1 MANISAADVK
11 RLRDLSGAG
20 FVDCKNALTEADGNI
35 DEAIEILRKKGVKDA
50 GKRADRTAANGLVTS
65 QLDGNEAGVLV
76 ELNCE
81 TDFVAKN
88 EQFQEL
94 AAKIAKA
101 ALENKVADR
110 LALLTTETA
119 DGKSVEQ
126 LIEEASSAIK
136 EKIELGRYAR
146 LDGGYVTTYL
156 HRSDRDLPPTL
167 GVLVQLD
174 SANEAVAKDLAQQIA
189 ASPATQYVTR
199 DEVPAE
205 VVEKERRIAE
215 DITRQEGKPEQA
227 IQKIVEGRLGSFFK
241 EIVLTEQASV
251 KDQKQTIKSVLAAG
265 NVNVLAFARFR
276 VGQA

>member
-1 MANISAADVK
+1 MANFSAADVK

-65 QLDGNEAGVLV
+65 LLDGNKAGVLV

-88 EQFQEL
+88 EQFQQL
-94 AAKIAKA
+94 AAKIAQA

-119 DGKSVEQ
+119 DRKSVEQ
-126 LIEEASSAIK
+126 LIEEASTTIK

-189 ASPATQYVTR
+189 ATPAQYVTR
-199 DEVPAE
+199 DEVPAD
-205 VVEKERRIAE
+205 VVERERRIAE

-227 IQKIVEGRLGSFFK
+227 VPKIVEGRLGAFFK
-241 EIVLTEQASV
+241 DIVLTEQASV
-251 KDQKQTIKSVLAAG
+251 KDPKQSIKSILAAG
-265 NVNVLAFARFR
+265 KVNVLAFARFR

>member
-1 MANISAADVK
+1 MANITAADVK
-11 RLRDLSGAG
+11 RLREQTGAG
-20 FVDCKNALTEADGNI
+20 MMDCKNALAEADG
-35 DEAIEILRKKGVKDA
+35 DFDLAIENLRKKGVKDA
-50 GKRADRTAANGLVTS
+50 GKRADRTAANGLVTAE
-65 QLDGNEAGVLV
+65 LDGTSAGVLV

-94 AAKIAKA
+94 AAKIAQA
-101 ALENKVADR
+101 ALANKVADR
-110 LALLTTETA
+110 LALLTTVTT
-119 DGKSVEQ
+119 DGKSVEL
-126 LIEEASSAIK
+126 LIEEASAAIK

-146 LDGGYVTTYL
+146 LDGGYVSTYL

-174 SANEAVAKDLAQQIA
+174 KANEAVAKDLAQQIA
-189 ASPATQYVTR
+189 ATPAQYVTR

-215 DITRQEGKPEQA
+215 EITREEGKPEQA
-227 IQKIVEGRLGSFFK
+227 IPKIVDGRVNAFFK
-241 EIVLTEQASV
+241 DIVLTEQASV
-251 KDQKQTIKSVLAAG
+251 KDPKQSIKSVLAAG
-265 NVNVLAFARFR
+265 GVTVQAFARFR

>member
-1 MANISAADVK
+1 MANITAADVK
-11 RLRDLSGAG
+11 RLREQTGAG
-20 FVDCKNALTEADGNI
+20 MMDCKNALAEADGNF
-35 DEAIEILRKKGVKDA
+35 ELAIENLRKKGVKDA
-50 GKRADRTAANGLVTS
+50 GKRADRTAGNGLVTAE
-65 QLDGNEAGVLV
+65 LDGTSAGVLV

-94 AAKIAKA
+94 AAKIAQA
-101 ALENKVADR
+101 ALANKVADR
-110 LALLTTETA
+110 LALLTTEA
-119 DGKSVEQ
+119 AGGKSVEL
-126 LIEEASSAIK
+126 LIEEASASIK

-174 SANEAVAKDLAQQIA
+174 AANEAVAKDLAQQIA
-189 ASPATQYVTR
+189 ATPAQYVTR
-199 DEVPAE
+199 DEVPAD

-215 DITRQEGKPEQA
+215 EITREEGKPEQA
-227 IQKIVEGRLGSFFK
+227 IPKIVEGRVGAFFK
-241 EIVLTEQASV
+241 DVVLTEQASV
-251 KDQKQTIKSVLAAG
+251 KDPKQTIKSVLAAG
-265 NVNVLAFARFR
+265 KVNVTAFARFR

>member
-11 RLRDLSGAG
+11 RLREQTGAG
-20 FVDCKNALTEADGNI
+20 MMDCKNALAEADG
-35 DEAIEILRKKGVKDA
+35 DFELAIENLRKKGVKDA
-50 GKRADRTAANGLVTS
+50 GKRADRTAGNGLVTAE
-65 QLDGNEAGVLV
+65 LDGTSAGVLV

-94 AAKIAKA
+94 AAKIAQA
-101 ALENKVADR
+101 ALANKVADR
-110 LALLTTETA
+110 LALLSTVSS
-119 DGKSVEQ
+119 DGKSVEL
-126 LIEEASSAIK
+126 LIEEASAAIK

-174 SANEAVAKDLAQQIA
+174 AANEAVAKDLAQQIA
-189 ASPATQYVTR
+189 ATPAQYVTR

-205 VVEKERRIAE
+205 VVAKERRIAE
-215 DITRQEGKPEQA
+215 EITREEGKPEQA
-227 IQKIVEGRLGSFFK
+227 IPKIVDGRVNAFFK
-241 EIVLTEQASV
+241 DIVLTEQASV
-251 KDQKQTIKSVLAAG
+251 KDPKQSIKSVLAAG
-265 NVNVLAFARFR
+265 QVNVLAFARFR